1 MSNETKNPTDEQIP
15 QVNYVQY
22 CNNIQGVIAAF
33 QPSITSPAKVVKL
46 TMDVNNISVCIVDDI
61 QYFKFSAKEVDEAL
75 LKYRLD
81 LEKDID
87 HKEVVNLF
95 GDLHDM
101 LDKVHKRTYYMNNGS
116 VITTF
121 TSPHTDEVILTDDGQ
136 YFVMTASMSDW
147 WMKNTGIKTIV
158 EAIRQHIPDFSPWKG
173 TKDTIVGY
181 LTDVRDKRSA
191 LLPKKH
197 S

>member
-1 MSNETKNPTDEQIP
+1 MSKETKNPTDEQIP

>member
-1 MSNETKNPTDEQIP
+1 MSKETKNPTDEQIP

-147 WMKNTGIKTIV
+147 WMKNTGIKTII
-158 EAIRQHIPDFSPWKG
+158 ESIRQHIPDFSPWKG
-173 TKDTIVGY
+173 AGDTIIEY
-181 LTDVRDKRSA
+181 LTAVRDKRSA

-197 S
+197 A

>member
-1 MSNETKNPTDEQIP
+1 MSKETKNPTDEQIP

-61 QYFKFSAKEVDEAL
+61 QYFKFSSKEVDEAL

-173 TKDTIVGY
+173 TKDTIVSY

>member
-1 MSNETKNPTDEQIP
+1 MSKETKNPTDEQIP

-121 TSPHTDEVILTDDGQ
+121 TSPHTDEVIFTDDGQ